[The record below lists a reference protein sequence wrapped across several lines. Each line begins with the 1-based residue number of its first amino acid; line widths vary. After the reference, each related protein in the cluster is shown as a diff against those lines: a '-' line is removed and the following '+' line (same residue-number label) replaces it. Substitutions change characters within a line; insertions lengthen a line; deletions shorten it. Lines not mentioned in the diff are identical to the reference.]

1 MKNKSWENMRKKERK
16 LCLIASRMI
25 RKNKLEKIIKK
36 ERWIDVHKLKMKVAV
51 FLIVTKYV

>member
-1 MKNKSWENMRKKERK
+1 MRKKERK
-16 LCLIASRMI
+16 LCVIASRMI